1 MFPPHFTKSSGIG
14 HRRKHSALS
23 SIPRNTINVAD
34 NRSMTT
40 SLMVARLNMN
50 ADYQSSDPINRS
62 KQQISVGFS
71 NNANQMRNGS
81 DEVVAQNRR
90 PLLRK
95 R

>member
-23 SIPRNTINVAD
+23 SIPRNTVNVAD

-50 ADYQSSDPINRS
+50 ADYQSSDPINQSR
-62 KQQISVGFS
+62 QQISVAFS

-81 DEVVAQNRR
+81 DETIAQNRR